1 MNMEMVFKRGAI
13 LGCDVLFCQDCGWNT
28 THIYGFHD
36 SWKYDPSPSSFP
48 DDHDYWKLSGKTSSV
63 ATGAGASEGSGAVI
77 PSQRH
82 SDISEV
88 ISCHEGEVYDSSFSS
103 LLTYFSKVLDN
114 LK

>member
-63 ATGAGASEGSGAVI
+63 ATGAGASEGSRAVI

-88 ISCHEGEVYDSSFSS
+88 ISCHEG
-103 LLTYFSKVLDN
+103 
-114 LK
+114 